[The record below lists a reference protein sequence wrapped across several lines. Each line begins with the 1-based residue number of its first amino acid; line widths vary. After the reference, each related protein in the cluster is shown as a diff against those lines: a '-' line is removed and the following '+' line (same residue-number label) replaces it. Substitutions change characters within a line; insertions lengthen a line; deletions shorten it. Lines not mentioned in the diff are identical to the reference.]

1 MAERDDD
8 RFRPK
13 IAPPRSRGN
22 ARTPRFTSR
31 VLKATSKAG
40 STGGGTLQQRPSR
53 SGARFGRGRV
63 AAKLAGQSLRG
74 NARRVV
80 IKTRLVNLEKA
91 GDRST
96 ITHLRYIE
104 RDGVTKDGGKARA
117 YGPGTDEAD
126 IEAFQQR
133 GRGDRHQFRFIV
145 SPEDAG
151 DISDLKTYTRDLM
164 SRMEADLGTRLDW
177 VAVDHWNTD
186 NPHIHVV
193 LRGRQ
198 PDGSDLVIARD
209 YIANG
214 MRNRARELVTEWL
227 GPRTEMEIRTGMLRE
242 VVQERWTGLD
252 RMIQREADE
261 GTINLLSEPPDAQG
275 RFRRTAMIG
284 RLQQLTEMG
293 LADHTG
299 NCVWTLHDD
308 AEATL
313 RRMSERGDIIRTMQR
328 AMSGVKRE
336 LVVLD
341 GASSP
346 TPIVGR
352 IVDKGLADEL
362 YDRGYLIVDGIDGR
376 AHYVPLAAGADLEGL
391 PIGGIVETR
400 TATERTVDRTVVGLA
415 VDGIYRT
422 DHHLRVER
430 AAAKPEHDPESFVAA
445 HVRRLE
451 ALRRAGIAERIED
464 GVWRVPDDLAE
475 RGKAYDAKRL
485 GGVDVEL
492 RSHLPIDRQ
501 ARAIGATWLDRQ
513 RFGDLSG
520 LAQTGFGA
528 EVRDAVRDR
537 EDHLV
542 DQGLAKRHG
551 HRVYFARNLLAT
563 LRSREIEAAAK
574 KIAGE
579 TGLRHRAIQDGER
592 IGGVYRRSIMLA
604 SGRFA
609 MLDDGMGFSLVPW
622 RPVLEKHLG
631 QTVAGVARGNS
642 VSWEFGRK
650 RGLGL

>member
-1 MAERDDD
+1 MPDRDDD
-8 RFRPK
+8 RFRPRVASPK
-13 IAPPRSRGN
+13 SRGG
-22 ARTPRFTSR
+22 ARAPKFTSR
-31 VLKATSKAG
+31 VLKSVSKAG
-40 STGGGTLQQRPSR
+40 PTGGGTLQRRPSR
-53 SGARFGRGRV
+53 SGARFGRGHV
-63 AAKLAGQSLRG
+63 AAKFAGQSLRG
-74 NARRVV
+74 NARRGV
-80 IKTRLVNLEKA
+80 IKTRLVILKQA
-91 GDRST
+91 GARST

-104 RDGVTKDGGKARA
+104 RDGVTRDGSKAQA
-117 YGPGTDEAD
+117 YGPSTDEVD
-126 IEAFQQR
+126 IEAFEQR

-151 DISDLKTYTRDLM
+151 DIGDLKTYTRDLM

-177 VAVDHWNTD
+177 VAVDHWDTD
-186 NPHIHVV
+186 NPHTHIV
-193 LRGRQ
+193 LRGRR

-209 YIANG
+209 YISNG
-214 MRNRARELVTEWL
+214 MRNRAREVATEWL

-252 RMIQREADE
+252 RMIQRETDE
-261 GTINLLSEPPDAQG
+261 GTVNLLSEPADAQG

-299 NCVWTLHDD
+299 NCVWSLHAD

-328 AMSGVKRE
+328 AMSGRNRD
-336 LVVLD
+336 LVVQD
-341 GASSP
+341 AASLS

-352 IVDKGLADEL
+352 IIDKGLADEL
-362 YDRGYLIVDGIDGR
+362 SDRGYLIVDGIDGR
-376 AHYVPLAAGADLEGL
+376 AHYVPLAHGADLEAL
-391 PIGGIVETR
+391 PIGGIVESR
-400 TATERTVDRTVVGLA
+400 AATGRAADRTVAGLA

-422 DHHLRVER
+422 EHHLGVER

-451 ALRRAGIAERIED
+451 ALRRAGIVERIED
-464 GVWRVPDDLAE
+464 GVWRIPDDLAE

-485 GGVDVEL
+485 SGIDVEL

-501 ARAIGATWLDRQ
+501 ARVIGATWLDRQ

-520 LAQTGFGA
+520 LAQSGFGA
-528 EVRDAVRDR
+528 EVRDAMRDR

-542 DQGLAKRHG
+542 DQGLAERRG
-551 HRVYFARNLLAT
+551 HRVFFARNLLAT
-563 LRSREIEAAAK
+563 LRSREVEAAAK

-579 TGLRHRAIQDGER
+579 TGLQHRTVQDGER
-592 IGGVYRRSIMLA
+592 VGGVYRRSIMLA

-631 QTVAGVARGNS
+631 QSVAGIARGNS
-642 VSWEFGRK
+642 VSWEFRRQ
-650 RGLGL
+650 RGIGI